1 MARPHAAA
9 IVEDAWHRRVNAVLR
24 ARGWQTRI
32 VSHTGYGSEAFVRV
46 LGRVL
51 LTRRPEE
58 NPGADADTPVRE
70 LRAAEEEQRGWR
82 AFITAPAMNVP
93 VTITVGGRAVH
104 TRSDRSG
111 YIDVQVRDHGLDPG
125 WHDVRVES
133 PDAEPV
139 DTAVLVVS
147 SEATF
152 GIISD
157 IDDTVITTSLPRPLI
172 AAWNTFVRTEDARH
186 VVAGMATLYRE
197 LLAEHPDAPIV
208 YVSTGA
214 WNTSPH
220 LNRFLKK
227 HGYPLGPLLLT
238 DWGPT
243 NTGWFRSGQEHKRS
257 CLHRLANELPNVQ
270 WLLVGDDGQHDPRIY
285 GDFAEERPD
294 KVRAIAIREL
304 TPTEQ
309 VLSHGIPV
317 SNEELA
323 PRHRQHRDVPVCR
336 AGDGYGLLR
345 LLRVA
350 LTR

>member
-9 IVEDAWHRRVNAVLR
+9 IVEDAWHRQVNALLR
-24 ARGWQTRI
+24 ARGWKTRI
-32 VSHTGYGSEAFVRV
+32 VSHTGYGSEEFIRV

-58 NPGADADTPVRE
+58 HPGADAEASVTE

-93 VTITVGGRAVH
+93 VTITVAGRAVH

-111 YIDVQVRDHGLDPG
+111 YIDVMVKDHGLDPG
-125 WHDVRVES
+125 WHDVVLEA
-133 PDAEPV
+133 PDSEPV
-139 DTAVLVVS
+139 QAAVCVVS
-147 SEATF
+147 PEATF

-157 IDDTVITTSLPRPLI
+157 IDDTVISTSLPRPLI
-172 AAWNTFVRTEDARH
+172 AAWNTFVRAGNARH
-186 VVAGMATLYRE
+186 VVPGMATLYRE

-257 CLHRLANELPNVQ
+257 CLHRLANELPHIRWV
-270 WLLVGDDGQHDPRIY
+270 LIGDDGQHDPKLY
-285 GDFAEERPD
+285 GDFAEDRPD

-309 VLSHGIPV
+309 VLSHGLPV

-323 PRHRQHRDVPVCR
+323 PRHRHHRDVPVCR

-350 LTR
+350 LGD

>member
-9 IVEDAWHRRVNAVLR
+9 IVEDAWHRQVNALLR
-24 ARGWQTRI
+24 GRGWKNRV
-32 VSHTGYGSEAFVRV
+32 VSHTGYGSEDFVRV

-58 NPGADADTPVRE
+58 HPGADAEASVSE

-82 AFITAPAMNVP
+82 AFITAPSMNVP
-93 VTITVGGRAVH
+93 VTITVGRRTVH
-104 TRSDRSG
+104 ARSDRSG
-111 YIDVQVRDHGLDPG
+111 YIDVTVKDHGLDPG
-125 WHDVRVES
+125 WHEVVIEAH
-133 PDAEPV
+133 DAESV
-139 DTAVLVVS
+139 RAAVCVVS
-147 SEATF
+147 PEATF

-157 IDDTVITTSLPRPLI
+157 IDDTVISTSLPRPLI
-172 AAWNTFVRTEDARH
+172 AAWNTFVRTESARH
-186 VVAGMATLYRE
+186 VVPGMATLYRE

-220 LNRFLKK
+220 LNRFLKR

-257 CLHRLANELPNVQ
+257 CLHRLANELPHIRWV
-270 WLLVGDDGQHDPRIY
+270 LVGDDGQHDPRIY

-294 KVRAIAIREL
+294 RVQAIAIREL

-323 PRHRQHRDVPVCR
+323 PRHRHHRDVPVCR
-336 AGDGYGLLR
+336 AGDGWGLLR

-350 LTR
+350 LAR

>member
-32 VSHTGYGSEAFVRV
+32 VSHTGYGSEDFVRV

-51 LTRRPEE
+51 LTRRPER
-58 NPGADADTPVRE
+58 NPGADADAPVSE

-82 AFITAPAMNVP
+82 AFVTAPAMNVP
-93 VTITVGGRAVH
+93 VTITVGGRSVQ

-111 YIDVQVRDHGLDPG
+111 YIDVHIREHDLEPG

-157 IDDTVITTSLPRPLI
+157 IDDTVISTSLPRPLI
-172 AAWNTFVRTEDARH
+172 AAWNTFVRAENARH
-186 VVAGMATLYRE
+186 VVPGMATLYRE

-243 NTGWFRSGQEHKRS
+243 NTGWFRSGQEHKRA
-257 CLHRLANELPNVQ
+257 CLHRLANELPNIRWV
-270 WLLVGDDGQHDPRIY
+270 LVGDDGQHDPKIY
-285 GDFAEERPD
+285 GDYVEERPD

-323 PRHRQHRDVPVCR
+323 PRHRHHRDVPVCR
-336 AGDGYGLLR
+336 AADGYGLLR

-350 LTR
+350 LSR